1 MQGATLARLQ
11 RCLKDHKSF
20 RIGRRGA
27 DWFFYS
33 FKAEGKNIDGWTKAV
48 NRRARTTIT
57 NIDWIG
63 IEKGHLMLYA
73 EGGYVLTTCICLD
86 DYTTCEI
93 LHPEDEEDIVD
104 AKMEAIK
111 RTAWGQEASE

>member
-1 MQGATLARLQ
+1 MQGATLARLE

-20 RIGRRGA
+20 RIGKCGA
-27 DWFFYS
+27 DWFFYAYS
-33 FKAEGKNIDGWTKAV
+33 INGKTCGWAKAH

-73 EGGYVLTTCICLD
+73 EGGYVLTACICLD

-93 LHPEDEEDIVD
+93 LHPECPLFEE
-104 AKMEAIK
+104 AKE
-111 RTAWGQEASE
+111 

>member
-1 MQGATLARLQ
+1 MQGGALARLQ

-20 RIGRRGA
+20 RVGRRGA

-33 FKAEGKNIDGWTKAV
+33 YKDIAGWEKAV
-48 NRRARTTIT
+48 NRRARTTIN

-73 EGGYVLTTCICLD
+73 EGGYVLTACICLD

-93 LHPEDEEDIVD
+93 LHPEDEE
-104 AKMEAIK
+104 AGE
-111 RTAWGQEASE
+111 

>member
-1 MQGATLARLQ
+1 MQGATLARLE
-11 RCLKDHKSF
+11 RCLKDHRSF

-27 DWFFYS
+27 DWFFYVHKGLQS
-33 FKAEGKNIDGWTKAV
+33 YEKAI

-63 IEKGHLMLYA
+63 IEKSHLMIYA
-73 EGGYVLTTCICLD
+73 EGGYVLTACICLD

-93 LHPEDEEDIVD
+93 LHPEDEEVT
-104 AKMEAIK
+104 E
-111 RTAWGQEASE
+111 

>member
-1 MQGATLARLQ
+1 MQGGALARLQ
-11 RCLKDHKSF
+11 RCLKAHQSF

-33 FKAEGKNIDGWTKAV
+33 LKAEGKDLEGWAKAV
-48 NRRARTTIT
+48 NRRARTTVT

-73 EGGYVLTTCICLD
+73 EGGYVLTACICLD

-93 LHPEDEEDIVD
+93 LHPEDEE
-104 AKMEAIK
+104 
-111 RTAWGQEASE
+111 ASE

>member
-1 MQGATLARLQ
+1 MQGTTLSRLE

-33 FKAEGKNIDGWTKAV
+33 HTMKTTNRYSGKEIESVGWEKAV
-48 NRRARTTIT
+48 NRRTRTTIT

-63 IEKGHLMLYA
+63 IEKDHLMLYA
-73 EGGYVLTTCICLD
+73 EGGYVLTACICLD

-93 LHPEDEEDIVD
+93 LHPEDEE
-104 AKMEAIK
+104 AME
-111 RTAWGQEASE
+111 

>member
-1 MQGATLARLQ
+1 MQGATLKRLE
-11 RCLKDHKSF
+11 RCLKDRKSF

-33 FKAEGKNIDGWTKAV
+33 FKDAEKKDIYGWTKAV

-73 EGGYVLTTCICLD
+73 EGGYVLTCCICLD

-93 LHPEDEEDIVD
+93 LHPEDEE
-104 AKMEAIK
+104 
-111 RTAWGQEASE
+111 ASE

>member
-1 MQGATLARLQ
+1 MQGATLTRLQ

-33 FKAEGKNIDGWTKAV
+33 YKMKTTNKYSGKEIESVGWTKAV
-48 NRRARTTIT
+48 NRRARTTIN
-57 NIDWIG
+57 NIDWMG

-73 EGGYVLTTCICLD
+73 EGGYVLTACICLD

-93 LHPEDEEDIVD
+93 LHPEDEE
-104 AKMEAIK
+104 AKE
-111 RTAWGQEASE
+111 

>member
-1 MQGATLARLQ
+1 MQGATLNRLE

-33 FKAEGKNIDGWTKAV
+33 YKDEFTGWEKAV

-73 EGGYVLTTCICLD
+73 EGGFVLTACICLE

-93 LHPEDEEDIVD
+93 LHPEDEE
-104 AKMEAIK
+104 AE
-111 RTAWGQEASE
+111 E

>member
-1 MQGATLARLQ
+1 MQGATLTRLE

-33 FKAEGKNIDGWTKAV
+33 YKMKTTIKYSGKEIESVGWTKAV
-48 NRRARTTIT
+48 NRRARTTIN
-57 NIDWIG
+57 NIDWMG
-63 IEKGHLMLYA
+63 IERGHLMLYA
-73 EGGYVLTTCICLD
+73 EGGYVLTACICLD

-93 LHPEDEEDIVD
+93 LHPEDEV
-104 AKMEAIK
+104 ME
-111 RTAWGQEASE
+111 

>member
-1 MQGATLARLQ
+1 MQGATLKKLERY
-11 RCLKDHKSF
+11 LKDHKSF

-27 DWFFYS
+27 DWFFYAYRATHINKNS
-33 FKAEGKNIDGWTKAV
+33 GKEIESIGWTKAV
-48 NRRARTTIT
+48 NRRARTTIN

-73 EGGYVLTTCICLD
+73 EGGYVLTACICLE

-93 LHPEDEEDIVD
+93 LHPEDEE
-104 AKMEAIK
+104 
-111 RTAWGQEASE
+111 ASE

>member
-1 MQGATLARLQ
+1 MQGGTLARLQ

-33 FKAEGKNIDGWTKAV
+33 CKMKTTNRYSGKEGEIVGWEKAV

-73 EGGYVLTTCICLD
+73 EGGYVLTACICLD

-93 LHPEDEEDIVD
+93 LHPEDEE
-104 AKMEAIK
+104 
-111 RTAWGQEASE
+111 ASE

>member
-1 MQGATLARLQ
+1 MQGATLSKLQ
-11 RCLKDHKSF
+11 RCRKDHKSF

-33 FKAEGKNIDGWTKAV
+33 LSINGKTYGWAKAH

-57 NIDWIG
+57 NIDWMG
-63 IEKGHLMLYA
+63 IEKGCLTLYA
-73 EGGYVLTTCICLD
+73 EGGNVLTACICLE

-93 LHPEDEEDIVD
+93 LHPED
-104 AKMEAIK
+104 MEA
-111 RTAWGQEASE
+111 EE

>member
-1 MQGATLARLQ
+1 MQGGALARLQ
-11 RCLKDHKSF
+11 RCLQSHRSF
-20 RIGRRGA
+20 RIGIRGG
-27 DWFFYS
+27 DWFFYAYTMKTTNKYS
-33 FKAEGKNIDGWTKAV
+33 GKEIESTGWTKAV

-73 EGGYVLTTCICLD
+73 EGGYVLTCCICLD

-93 LHPEDEEDIVD
+93 LHPEDEE
-104 AKMEAIK
+104 
-111 RTAWGQEASE
+111 ASE

>member
-1 MQGATLARLQ
+1 MQGATLARLE

-27 DWFFYS
+27 DWFFYA
-33 FKAEGKNIDGWTKAV
+33 FFMNGKPCGWMKAH
-48 NRRARTTIT
+48 NRRGRTTIT

-63 IEKGHLMLYA
+63 IEKGCLTLYA
-73 EGGYVLTTCICLD
+73 EGGNVLTACICLE

-93 LHPEDEEDIVD
+93 LHPEDEE
-104 AKMEAIK
+104 AE
-111 RTAWGQEASE
+111 E

>member
-1 MQGATLARLQ
+1 MQGGTLARLQ

-27 DWFFYS
+27 NWFFYS
-33 FKAEGKNIDGWTKAV
+33 YKVKNTNKYTGKEIESVGWTKAV
-48 NRRARTTIT
+48 NPRTRTTIN
-57 NIDWIG
+57 NIDWMG

-73 EGGYVLTTCICLD
+73 EGGYVLTACICLD

-93 LHPEDEEDIVD
+93 LHPEYEEV
-104 AKMEAIK
+104 
-111 RTAWGQEASE
+111 SE